1 MFKFRYKDAIQCYRR
16 ALFGVDQLSREAAAL
31 IHKLATL
38 YAQIN
43 DHEQAAACHTR
54 VVEIAIHSHSDVPV
68 VEYAKSAMH
77 VALWE
82 ISKGAAGDL
91 TKARALLSRVAG
103 SAAEE
108 SGDAAAKLRGLDA
121 AAGGEMLQ
129 S

>member
-1 MFKFRYKDAIQCYRR
+1 M
-16 ALFGVDQLSREAAAL
+16 SREAAAL

-38 YAQIN
+38 YTQVN

-54 VVEIAIHSHSDVPV
+54 VVEIAIHSHPDVPV
-68 VEYAKSAMH
+68 VEYSKSAMH

-108 SGDAAAKLRGLDA
+108 SGDAAAKLRALDA
-121 AAGGEMLQ
+121 AEGGELVHTQ
-129 S
+129 